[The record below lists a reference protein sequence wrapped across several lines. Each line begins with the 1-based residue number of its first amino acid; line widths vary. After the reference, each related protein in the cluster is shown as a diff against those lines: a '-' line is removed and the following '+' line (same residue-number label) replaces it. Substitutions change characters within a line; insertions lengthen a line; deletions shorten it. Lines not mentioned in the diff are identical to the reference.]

1 MTGFV
6 SFAENLP
13 MEPTIHYPS
22 IVFAVLLFLLPLMA
36 SEAQCEEATRGEFP
50 HTAVDLNQLLSTE
63 VPAGEAAKLF
73 EQLRRLLLER
83 MGSDVI
89 TEDQLYLGAMQGML
103 LAIDEQLSRDESPSK
118 AALPAS
124 GMILPTSEA
133 RALNEGLEG
142 YMTGI
147 GIEFELYSQPGV
159 LVVAEVLPDSP
170 AFDAGILKGDRII
183 AINRQ
188 RFQGRPLARV
198 VAMLQG
204 QKGTTVELGL
214 VRLGGDG
221 PQRFSVS
228 LERSRFEVPSVQTKN
243 QGNGVGYIRI
253 SRFHRRTP
261 KEVKESVQSLERLGA
276 DRLIL
281 DLRNSPGGDLMAAL
295 AVADLFV
302 PASTVLLRM
311 VEPGKGSRDL
321 VASAPCISHGQL
333 VVLVNR
339 WTLGAAES
347 LAVALQEHGRAYI
360 MGESTMGSA
369 RTETLIAL
377 GPSLV
382 LRLESVRLQTPT
394 GKSWQQH
401 GLEPDL
407 SMWNASAPLHNPLSR
422 QDLTGTD
429 LLVDTAAQYLEVH
442 YEADR

>member
-1 MTGFV
+1 V
-6 SFAENLP
+6 SFAETCRT
-13 MEPTIHYPS
+13 EPTVRSPPI
-22 IVFAVLLFLLPLMA
+22 IFAVLLFLLPLMA
-36 SEAQCEEATRGEFP
+36 GEAQGEEATRGEFP

-63 VPAGEAAKLF
+63 VPAGDAAKLF
-73 EQLRRLLLER
+73 EQLRLLLLER
-83 MGSDVI
+83 MGTDVV

-124 GMILPTSEA
+124 GMILPTSKA
-133 RALNEGLEG
+133 DALNEGLEG

-147 GIEFELYSQPGV
+147 GIEFELYTQPGV

-170 AFDAGILKGDRII
+170 ALQAGILRGDRII

-198 VAMLQG
+198 LAMLQG
-204 QKGTTVELGL
+204 EEGTTVELEL
-214 VRLGGDG
+214 VRLRGAG
-221 PQRFSVS
+221 PQRFSIS
-228 LERSRFEVPSVQTKN
+228 LERSRFEVPSVQMKN
-243 QGNGVGYIRI
+243 QGNGIGYIRI
-253 SRFHRRTP
+253 SHFHRRTP
-261 KEVKESVQSLERLGA
+261 KEVKESVQSLEQVGA

-295 AVADLFV
+295 EVADLFV
-302 PASTVLLRM
+302 PPSTVLLRM
-311 VEPGKGSRDL
+311 VEPGKGSKDL
-321 VASAPCISHGQL
+321 VASSPCISQGQL

-347 LAVALQEHGRAYI
+347 FAVALQEHGRAYI

-369 RTETLIAL
+369 RTETLISL

-382 LRLESVRLQTPT
+382 VRLESVRLQTPT
-394 GKSWQQH
+394 GKSWQLH
-401 GLEPDL
+401 GLDPDL
-407 SMWNASAPLHNPLSR
+407 SMWNASAPMHNPLGR

-429 LLVDTAAQYLEVH
+429 LLVDTAAQYLETH
-442 YEADR
+442 YEPER